1 MRALVIGGTGFVGL
15 NVVDAL
21 LAAGASVTVTRRKQ
35 SITMLL
41 RKRPVTLVDAS
52 LDEPEALERAMRG
65 CDVVYLAGAYYPRY
79 STDLEASLERGVRG
93 VANACAAARAAS
105 VPRLVYTSTIA
116 TLAAAPDERDADE
129 RDADERDADERDV
142 LAAMP
147 TGSVYRAVK
156 WAMENE
162 VERARR
168 AGLDAVTLLPGGCVG
183 PGDLRLGTASV
194 IVGVVR
200 GLLPWWVDGYVNLV
214 DVTDVARAHVAAGD
228 ATPGTRYALAGHTVR
243 VSVLLETIARRY
255 GGIVPDRELS
265 ADEARARSLADEIA
279 AAPRRER
286 VPIPREF
293 VDMAVH
299 GQRVSNARAKADLG
313 LSLTPLDQALDLAH
327 AWLTRFGFVP
337 RPTKK
342 ETIHEQG

>member
-52 LDEPEALERAMRG
+52 LDEPDALERAMRG

-116 TLAAAPDERDADE
+116 TLAAAPGE

-147 TGSVYRAVK
+147 TDSVYRAVK

-200 GLLPWWVDGYVNLV
+200 GLLPWWVDGLVNV
-214 DVTDVARAHVAAGD
+214 IDVGDVARAHVAAAGP
-228 ATPGTRYALAGHTVR
+228 TPHHRYALAGHTLR
-243 VSVLLETIARRY
+243 VPSLLRHIAQRY
-255 GGIVPDRELS
+255 GGTVPELELG
-265 ADEARARSLADEIA
+265 ADEARARALADEQA

-286 VPIPREF
+286 VAVPREL
-293 VDMAVH
+293 VDMATS
-299 GQRVSNARAKADLG
+299 GQRVSNARARAE
-313 LSLTPLDQALDLAH
+313 LSLELTPLDQALDGAH
-327 AWLTRFGFVP
+327 AFLSRFGFVP
-337 RPTKK
+337 RHVVKG
-342 ETIHEQG
+342 TIDERSTPS